1 MNETEITLV
10 GNLVA
15 DPDLTIIST
24 GKAVSKVR
32 VASTSRYV
40 DRNGQWTDGNS
51 LFLTCSTWGPYGE
64 NVAESLQRGDEV
76 IVRGRLKQRSYETAE
91 GEKRTVVEMDVS
103 AIGPTLRKAPV
114 AITRV
119 GCTTPAPAPVAAAP
133 VPVMAETATPWNVP
147 GPPVDQWSTPVPAGA
162 AVPPF

>member
-15 DPDLTIIST
+15 DPDLTFVST

-40 DRNGQWTDGNS
+40 DRNGQWTDGGS

-64 NVAESLQRGDEV
+64 NVAESLRRGDEV
-76 IVRGRLKQRSYETAE
+76 IVKGRLKQRSYETAQ
-91 GEKRTVVEMDVS
+91 GEKRTVFEMDVS
-103 AIGPTLRKAPV
+103 SIGPTLRKASV
-114 AITRV
+114 AVNRV
-119 GCTTPAPAPVAAAP
+119 QRTAP
-133 VPVMAETATPWNVP
+133 VPPQVPMVDETAGPWNVP
-147 GPPVDQWSTPVPAGA
+147 ASPVDTWSTPVPAGVGQP